1 MSKFVTRFNNMI
13 DTLISSKT
21 RIKLLLKFF
30 LNSNNTA
37 YLRNLENEFHEST
50 NSIRIELNRFED
62 AGLLMASTEGNKKI
76 FKVNTTNSFYK
87 DLHSLVKKYFGID
100 RIIEDIV
107 LKLGDLQMAY
117 LAGNLAKGLNDEV
130 IELVLIGNINS
141 TYLKSLVTKL
151 ENEIKRKIIIREYD
165 TISFALKAEG
175 QMDSFLL
182 LWDKEKI

>member
-1 MSKFVTRFNNMI
+1 MI

-37 YLRNLENEFHEST
+37 YLRNLENEFQEST
-50 NSIRIELNRFED
+50 NSIRIELNRFEE
-62 AGLLMASTEGNKKI
+62 AGLLVASVEGNKKV
-76 FKVNTTNSFYK
+76 FRVNTSNSFFK

-100 RIIEDIV
+100 RIIEDII
-107 LKLGDLQMAY
+107 LKLGDLQVAY

-130 IELVLIGNINS
+130 VELVLVGNINS
-141 TYLKSLVTKL
+141 IYLKSLVTKV
-151 ENEIKRKIIIREYD
+151 ENEMKRKIIVREYD
-165 TISFALKAEG
+165 TISIALKAEEK
-175 QMDSFLL
+175 MDSFLL

>member
-1 MSKFVTRFNNMI
+1 MSKFVTRFNDMI

-50 NSIRIELNRFED
+50 NSIRIELNRFEE
-62 AGLLMASTEGNKKI
+62 AGLLIASTEGNKKI
-76 FKVNTTNSFYK
+76 FTVNTTNSFYK

-107 LKLGDLQMAY
+107 LKLGDLQVAY

-130 IELVLIGNINS
+130 IELVLVGDLNLEYLNTLVKKVEKEVKRTIKVRHYSAMSDAVDVEGKMM
-141 TYLKSLVTKL
+141 TYLV
-151 ENEIKRKIIIREYD
+151 
-165 TISFALKAEG
+165 
-175 QMDSFLL
+175 
-182 LWDKEKI
+182 LWNKDAN